1 MKNSL
6 YAFFLENLYG
16 EKYLYT
22 SLGKISLHDHLK
34 LFGNILSYNPSGK
47 YDVPVKRS
55 DFYGFVKN
63 KNIMCKNS
71 NVSYVIKF
79 CHIAAFSMAVT
90 CEMQFLLVWSYL
102 CCSEQ
107 IFASYLFSQSQ

>member
-6 YAFFLENLYG
+6 YAFFWKTST
-16 EKYLYT
+16 EKNTCILHW
-22 SLGKISLHDHLK
+22 GKISLHNHLK

-55 DFYGFVKN
+55 YFYGFVK
-63 KNIMCKNS
+63 KKTIMYKNS

-79 CHIAAFSMAVT
+79 CHIAAFFMAVT
-90 CEMQFLLVWSYL
+90 CEIQFLLFWSYL